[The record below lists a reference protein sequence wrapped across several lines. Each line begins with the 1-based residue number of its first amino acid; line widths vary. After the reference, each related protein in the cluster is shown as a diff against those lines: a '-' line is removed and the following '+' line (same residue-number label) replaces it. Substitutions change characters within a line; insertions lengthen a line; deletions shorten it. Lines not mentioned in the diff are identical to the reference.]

1 MNCPYCGS
9 VVREN
14 EKFCQN
20 CGAALAQTDEAAPP
34 APIQEA
40 APSAETPVF
49 TAQQAPRGMSF
60 REFIKSPYCTPDV
73 NKTIRA
79 SWIIL
84 FVCAG
89 ISAIVQIAG
98 GSFPLDGI
106 VMAGIAVWVM
116 RSKSFAS
123 GLTACIVGALE
134 LILTS
139 IYMGKFAGW
148 LPALAGVYA
157 LTATLKAKKQ
167 YEAYLK
173 N

>member
-79 SWIIL
+79 RAGSSCSSARAFPRSFRSQADLSLWTVSSWR
-84 FVCAG
+84 A
-89 ISAIVQIAG
+89 S
-98 GSFPLDGI
+98 
-106 VMAGIAVWVM
+106 
-116 RSKSFAS
+116 RS
-123 GLTACIVGALE
+123 G
-134 LILTS
+134 
-139 IYMGKFAGW
+139 
-148 LPALAGVYA
+148 
-157 LTATLKAKKQ
+157 
-167 YEAYLK
+167 
-173 N
+173 